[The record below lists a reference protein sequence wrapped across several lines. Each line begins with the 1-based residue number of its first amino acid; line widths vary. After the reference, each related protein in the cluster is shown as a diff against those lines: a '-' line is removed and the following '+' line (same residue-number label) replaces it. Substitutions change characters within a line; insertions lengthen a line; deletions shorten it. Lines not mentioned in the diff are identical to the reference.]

1 MTDQIKQVL
10 AAHARL
16 AIPAETLTDDTDL
29 YAAGL
34 TSHASVNVMFALE
47 DEFDIQFPEDMM
59 RKATFGSIS
68 AIRAAVELLTS
79 DAKDQ

>member
-10 AAHARL
+10 ADHARL
-16 AIPAETLTDDTDL
+16 AIPAQALTDHTDL

-47 DEFDIQFPEDMM
+47 ALFDIQFPDSMM
-59 RKATFGSIS
+59 RKATFGSIT
-68 AIRAAVELLTS
+68 AIRAAVELLTAG
-79 DAKDQ
+79 AKEE